1 MDVVGLSDGDRSYV
15 LDKTRAAIAKLGQT
29 NYGELA
35 GFMKDSMDSRYCI
48 YAYMYWCNIPGFPI
62 GLHLRLTRISFVHPM
77 MCAK

>member
-48 YAYMYWCNIPGFPI
+48 SWGIKGENE
-62 GLHLRLTRISFVHPM
+62 
-77 MCAK
+77 